1 MAEPNDNRSV
11 AETLPDAAASGPGP
25 AKQSVRSFKKKYA
38 KLKVKFEY
46 GTRENENLIR
56 EELRIEDLSK
66 RIREQ
71 NEYDIYEFPL
81 GDASLLILH
90 TSQLLEVLL
99 EFNESLHVSP
109 DLRFDLSLPTDP
121 SPLPL
126 TPEQEIA
133 PLVTDAALAKQAWKE
148 AKAALAAGSIDA
160 SAYRTI
166 EDNIK
171 RNKAFAPAQQ
181 YSTLSQT
188 YHIRPD
194 AIEKKPDNDFERQ
207 LGYFTPEHET
217 EYYLALD
224 AKLGDEAAAV
234 QLARI
239 PDRPTLAERERDLT
253 IRNPASVY
261 NWLRRNQPQTLQD
274 NEIASE
280 KSASRPSNQRS
291 SKRAPAQ
298 RKDEDLFDEDGAEIQ
313 PTPKNKRKREEDTGY
328 RPKGG
333 SSRSKKKKEEPNPNA
348 SKAGKKP

>member
-1 MAEPNDNRSV
+1 MSMTCTKSPLDDAPLL
-11 AETLPDAAASGPGP
+11 TL
-25 AKQSVRSFKKKYA
+25 R
-38 KLKVKFEY
+38 
-46 GTRENENLIR
+46 
-56 EELRIEDLSK
+56 
-66 RIREQ
+66 
-71 NEYDIYEFPL
+71 
-81 GDASLLILH
+81 

-121 SPLPL
+121 PPLLL

-133 PLVTDAALAKQAWKE
+133 LLINDATLAKQAWKE
-148 AKAALAAGSIDA
+148 AKTGLAAGSIDA
-160 SAYRTI
+160 NAYRTI

-181 YSTLSQT
+181 YSSLSQT
-188 YHIRPD
+188 YHISPD
-194 AIEKKPDNDFERQ
+194 AIEKKPNNDCERQ

-253 IRNPASVY
+253 VRNPASVY

-298 RKDEDLFDEDGAEIQ
+298 RKDEDLLDEDGTETQ

-333 SSRSKKKKEEPNPNA
+333 SSRSKKKKEEPNSNA
-348 SKAGKKP
+348 SKAAKKP

>member
-1 MAEPNDNRSV
+1 MAEPNDNRSI
-11 AETLPDAAASGPGP
+11 AETLLDAPTSAPVP
-25 AKQSVRSFKKKYA
+25 TKQSVRSFKKKYA
-38 KLKVKFEY
+38 KLKVKFEL
-46 GTRENENLIR
+46 GTRENESLIR

-66 RIREQ
+66 RIQEQ
-71 NEYDIYEFPL
+71 ND
-81 GDASLLILH
+81 
-90 TSQLLEVLL
+90 QLLEVLL

-109 DLRFDLSLPTDP
+109 DMRFDLTLPTDR
-121 SPLPL
+121 PLLP

-133 PLVTDAALAKQAWKE
+133 PLINDATLAQQAWKE
-148 AKAALAAGSIDA
+148 AKTGLAAGSIDKG
-160 SAYRTI
+160 AYRTI

-171 RNKAFAPAQQ
+171 LNKAFAPAHQ

-188 YHIRPD
+188 HQISPD
-194 AIEKKPDNDFERQ
+194 AIAKKPDNDCERK

-224 AKLGDEAAAV
+224 AKLGDEAAAT

-239 PDRPTLAERERDLT
+239 PDRPTFAERERDLSM
-253 IRNPASVY
+253 RNPASVY

-298 RKDEDLFDEDGAEIQ
+298 RKDEDMYDEDGTETQ

-333 SSRSKKKKEEPNPNA
+333 SSRSKKKKEDPSSNA
-348 SKAGKKP
+348 SKVAKKP

>member
-1 MAEPNDNRSV
+1 MAEPNDNRVTESLLS
-11 AETLPDAAASGPGP
+11 APTSAPAP

-38 KLKVKFEY
+38 KLKVRFEL
-46 GTRENENLIR
+46 GTRENESLIR

-66 RIREQ
+66 RIQEQ
-71 NEYDIYEFPL
+71 ND
-81 GDASLLILH
+81 
-90 TSQLLEVLL
+90 QLLEVLM

-109 DLRFDLSLPTDP
+109 DVRFDLSMPNDPPLLP
-121 SPLPL
+121 
-126 TPEQEIA
+126 TPEQEII
-133 PLVTDAALAKQAWKE
+133 PLINDATLAKQAWKE
-148 AKAALAAGSIDA
+148 AKAGLAAGSIDTG
-160 SAYRTI
+160 AYRAI

-181 YSTLSQT
+181 YSSLSQT
-188 YHIRPD
+188 HHISPD
-194 AIEKKPDNDFERQ
+194 TVEKKPENDCERK

-224 AKLGDEAAAV
+224 AKLGDEAAAT

-239 PDRPTLAERERDLT
+239 PDRPTFAERERDLSM
-253 IRNPASVY
+253 RNPASVY

-298 RKDEDLFDEDGAEIQ
+298 RKDEDMYDEDGAEAH

-333 SSRSKKKKEEPNPNA
+333 SSRSKKKKEEPTSNP
-348 SKAGKKP
+348 SKVAKKP